1 MIELMAEIYRWI
13 ISGIGIAA
21 VVAALFY
28 WYAVYIDSK
37 QYDDFDKKYRESRKD
52 NKWKLKLIIT
62 VWNN

>member
-1 MIELMAEIYRWI
+1 MEKLMIEIMEEIYRWI
-13 ISGIGIAA
+13 ISGVGIAA

-52 NKWKLKLIIT
+52 NK
-62 VWNN
+62 